1 MAEEGQALPVEAP
14 GWGLLAGEVFEDD
27 HKIVVRIE
35 VPGLERGDFD
45 LEVRDDL
52 LIVRGEKRFQR
63 ESRAGG
69 YRLMECAYG
78 SFHRAIPLSAPVQ
91 PDQAKARYRNGV
103 LRIELPKAE
112 GAGSRRI
119 DIEVH

>member
-1 MAEEGQALPVEAP
+1 M
-14 GWGLLAGEVFEDD
+14 AGEVFEND

-112 GAGSRRI
+112 GAGNRRI